1 VTLTWGAMNDVFVS
15 YKAEDRARVAPLV
28 AALEADGLSVWWD
41 AHIGGGADWRESIQE
56 HLDAARCVIV
66 AWSTRSIASEGR
78 FVRDEASRAQRRGVY
93 LPVRIDAVEPPL
105 GFGET
110 QALELGGWKGDRKD
124 ARYQALLAAA
134 RALIEGRPHTAGA
147 PATTRPSRRVDRR
160 ALIAGGAVAA
170 VGVAGAGGW
179 APWRRMGAA
188 ADDKSIAVL
197 PFANMSGD
205 PSQAYFADGLAEELR
220 SALIRLGKLKV
231 IGRASCEAVRNES
244 LTDAARKLG
253 VATILTGS
261 VRRSPTLIRVSAQ
274 LVDGSNGVE
283 RWSETYDRAPG
294 DALQIQSGIAESVTS
309 ALRIRLGGT
318 EKAALTLGGTR
329 NAAAQDLFLH
339 AQALRTA
346 DDSEAAFRKAL
357 ALYDAALAL
366 DPDYAEAHAARAL
379 ILANLAGAYAKSP
392 EELRAGYAQASA
404 AGRRAVALAPQ
415 LARGYEA
422 LGLVSLNQLDMRG
435 AEPQY
440 QRALALAGDDAVT
453 LRNVALFLS
462 EVGRDDQALA
472 LTARAA
478 ALDPLNP
485 AIRAGQVRVL
495 YFARRYAEAAAAARD
510 LLAVAPK
517 LGGPGG
523 LLGNCLLLLGQVREA
538 RAQYA
543 QLPDDNYY
551 RFIGEAMAAARLGDR
566 AGSDRAMAPL
576 KQLIGDTVSFQLGEI
591 HAQRG
596 EIDLAFAA
604 LDRAWTVR
612 DPGLTDLRHDP
623 LLDPLRGDPRYK
635 ALEKHLNFP

>member
-1 VTLTWGAMNDVFVS
+1 MNDVFVS

-41 AHIGGGADWRESIQE
+41 AHIGGGSDWRESIQE

-66 AWSTRSIASEGR
+66 AWSDRSIASEGR

-93 LPVRIDAVEPPL
+93 LPVRIDSVEPPL

-110 QALELGGWKGDRKD
+110 QALQLVGWKGDRKD
-124 ARYQALLAAA
+124 ARYQALLTAT
-134 RALIEGRPHTAGA
+134 RALIEGGPHTVAAPITAGLA
-147 PATTRPSRRVDRR
+147 RRVDRR
-160 ALIAGGAVAA
+160 AMIAGGAVAA
-170 VGVAGAGGW
+170 AGVASAGGW
-179 APWRRMGAA
+179 ALWRSMGAA

-220 SALIRLGKLKV
+220 SALTRLGKLKV
-231 IGRASCEAVRNES
+231 IARASCEAVRNES
-244 LTDAARKLG
+244 VTDAARKLG

-309 ALRIRLGGT
+309 ALRIRLGEA

-329 NAAAQDLFLH
+329 NAAAQDLFL
-339 AQALRTA
+339 QGRALGRA
-346 DDSEAAFRKAL
+346 DDSEAGQRKAL

-366 DPDYAEAHAARAL
+366 DPDYAEAHAGLAL
-379 ILANLAGAYAKSP
+379 TLTNLAVNFAKSP
-392 EELRAGYAQASA
+392 EEQRAGYAQATA
-404 AGRRAVALAPQ
+404 AARRAIALAPRM
-415 LARGYEA
+415 AKGYEA
-422 LGLVSLNQLDMRG
+422 LGWVEESQLDMSG
-435 AEPQY
+435 AEAQY
-440 QRALALAGDDAVT
+440 RRALALAGDDAVT
-453 LRNVALFLS
+453 LHACSDFLS
-462 EVGRDDQALA
+462 EVGRNDEAVALA
-472 LTARAA
+472 ARAA

-485 AIRAGQVRVL
+485 NMSLAEAL
-495 YFARRYAEAAAAARD
+495 YYARRYADAAAAARGV
-510 LLAVAPK
+510 LAMAPK
-517 LGGPGG
+517 LEGPRV
-523 LLGNCLLLLGQVREA
+523 LLGNSLLLLGQVRA
-538 RAQYA
+538 AQAQYA
-543 QLPDDNYY
+543 QLPSDGS
-551 RFIGEAMAAARLGDR
+551 FGLTGEALAAARLGDR
-566 AGSDRAMAPL
+566 AGSDKALARL
-576 KQLIGDTVSFQLGEI
+576 KQLLGDAASYQYGEI

-612 DPGLTDLRHDP
+612 DPGLVGLRADP
-623 LLDPLRGDPRYK
+623 FLDPLRGDPRFK
-635 ALEKHLNFP
+635 ALEKRLNFP

>member
-1 VTLTWGAMNDVFVS
+1 MNDVFVS
-15 YKAEDRARVAPLV
+15 YKAEDRARVAALV

-66 AWSTRSIASEGR
+66 AWSDRSIATEGR
-78 FVRDEASRAQRRGVY
+78 FVRDEASRAQRRGAY

-110 QALELGGWKGDRKD
+110 QALELVGWRGDRKD
-124 ARYQALLAAA
+124 VRYQALLRAA
-134 RALIEGRPHTAGA
+134 RALIEGRPHTDVS
-147 PATTRPSRRVDRR
+147 PAAARPSRRVDRR
-160 ALIAGGAVAA
+160 ALIAGGVAA
-170 VGVAGAGGW
+170 AGVAGAGGW
-179 APWRRMGAA
+179 ALRRRMGA

-220 SALIRLGKLKV
+220 SALIRIGKLKV
-231 IGRASCEAVRNES
+231 IARASCEAVRNES
-244 LTDAARKLG
+244 VTDAARKLG

-274 LVDGSNGVE
+274 LVDGANGVE

-329 NAAAQDLFLH
+329 NAAAQDLFLQ

-357 ALYDAALAL
+357 VLYDAALAL
-366 DPDYAEAHAARAL
+366 DPDYAEAHAARAF

-392 EELRAGYAQASA
+392 EEMHAGYAQASA
-404 AGRRAVALAPQ
+404 AGRRAVALAAQ
-415 LARGYEA
+415 LARGHEA
-422 LGLVSLNQLDMRG
+422 LGLVSLDQLDMRG

-495 YFARRYAEAAAAARD
+495 YFARRYAEAAAAARN

-566 AGSDRAMAPL
+566 AGSDKAMARL

-635 ALEKHLNFP
+635 ALEKRLNFP